1 MIKTV
6 TKEHVIHRMSAHNAP
21 VLSVR
26 PGDCVCLETYD
37 CFKGQLLPEGTTF
50 ADYDRKLGNPA
61 TGPVYVEGAMPGDA
75 LRITVEQIEL
85 DAVGIL
91 DIGKT
96 SGAFQGYYQGAEGC
110 IRRLH
115 IKDGCIDYN
124 ERWQIPVRPMIGVI
138 GTAPA
143 PETGAVGTLS
153 PMDHGGNMDCIKVEQ
168 GCVLYLPVFVE
179 GGLLAAGD
187 LHAIMGDGEV
197 GNCGVEIG
205 GKVVLTVDVV
215 PAAEAFP
222 WPVIENDT
230 QWITVAYGEDLDEA
244 SKKAVGQMFEFL
256 TRKYVLSDVDAGML
270 MDMVGD
276 LRICQ
281 IVNPYKT
288 VRMEIPKCYLERN
301 ISSGYA
307 CN

>member
-1 MIKTV
+1 MKTV
-6 TKEHVIHRMSAHNAP
+6 TKKHVIHEMSAENPP
-21 VLSVR
+21 VR
-26 PGDCVCLETYD
+26 IIHPGEQICLETWD
-37 CFKGQLLPEGTTF
+37 CYQGQLVPEGTTF
-50 ADYDRKLGNPA
+50 ADFDRKLGNPA
-61 TGPVYVEGAMPGDA
+61 TGPVYVEGAKPGSA
-75 LRITVEQIEL
+75 LRITVEKMEL
-85 DAVGIL
+85 DEVGIL
-91 DIGKT
+91 DIGGN
-96 SGAFQGYYQGAEGC
+96 SGALKTCFHGDEPC

-115 IKDGCIDYN
+115 IRDGCIDYD
-124 ERWQIPVRPMIGVI
+124 EQWQIPVKPMIGVI

-215 PAAEAFP
+215 PEAEAFP

-230 QWITVAYGEDLDEA
+230 QWITVAYGKSLDEA
-244 SKKAVGQMFEFL
+244 SEKAVGQMFELL
-256 TRKYVLSDVDAGML
+256 TRKFALSEVDAGML
-270 MDMVGD
+270 LDMVGD

-288 VRMEIPKCYLERN
+288 VRMEVPKQYL
-301 ISSGYA
+301 G
-307 CN
+307 

>member
-1 MIKTV
+1 MKTV
-6 TKEHVIHRMSAHNAP
+6 TKEHVIYRMSAHHKP
-21 VLSVR
+21 VLSIC
-26 PGDCVCLETYD
+26 PGEQVCLETYD
-37 CFKGQLLPEGTTF
+37 CFQGQLLREGTTF
-50 ADYDRKLGNPA
+50 ADYDRRLGNPA

-75 LRITVEQIEL
+75 LRITVEKIEL

-91 DIGKT
+91 DIGRN
-96 SGAFQGYYQGAEGC
+96 SGAFQEYYQGPESC
-110 IRRLH
+110 IRRLSV
-115 IKDGCIDYN
+115 KDGRIDYH
-124 ERWQIPVRPMIGVI
+124 ERWQIPVKPMIGVI

-143 PETGAVGTLS
+143 PETGEVGTLS
-153 PMDHGGNMDCIKVEQ
+153 PMDHGGNMDCVKVEQ

-215 PAAEAFP
+215 PRAEAFP

-230 QWITVAYGEDLDEA
+230 QWITVAYGEDLEVA
-244 SKKAVGQMFEFL
+244 SKKAVGQMFKFL
-256 TRKYVLSDVDAGML
+256 TCKFGLGDVDAGML

-288 VRMEIPKCYLERN
+288 VRMEFPKCYLE
-301 ISSGYA
+301 GLPEQT
-307 CN
+307 CKKM